1 MSYVQD
7 WDFAD
12 IIRQIKRASSQVS
25 SPYNDGYTSF
35 EVKKDLIK
43 FQYEFQEIMNSL
55 PTFTGEEEFRDKLD
69 QEITFNILKNS

>member
-1 MSYVQD
+1 MSYIQD

-12 IIRQIKRASSQVS
+12 IIRQIRRASSQVS
-25 SPYNDGYTSF
+25 SPYNDGWTSF

-43 FQYEFQEIMNSL
+43 FQYEFEEIMSNL

-69 QEITFNILKNS
+69 QEKTFNILKNS